1 MCDAEPLV
9 SKNSAECVVAFYKL
23 LDERKRFAASR
34 SAATTPKWPAACNDH
49 YCDQEVCQHEVIDLS
64 SMCEPSDSDSD
75 SDSDCDWQPYI
86 TADKKFPIIGYES
99 PSNSEQSLT
108 ESCRQYF
115 ADEAD
120 EYAVEDVQISIVR
133 LRYNTPPTVYDE
145 QDHGSR
151 RMSSIDPK
159 SSIRALRQEL
169 DNLQISSAQSFLDLE
184 EQLDNLS
191 SSHGVLRRDYQGLAD
206 KHNTL
211 LGLSLKQSKEL
222 SNHAKVLTEMSEW
235 KTRTE
240 NSSAAVRVQG
250 QEPEVL
256 YFDTPRSTSTAEI
269 GLEDLRATPQAT
281 ENQDVTSTSDRR
293 DSGVG
298 GIPPPPSNPPTTPER
313 RATHP
318 RLILR
323 LSAKPVTK
331 EEVMGSP
338 SALET
343 DEPQRP
349 KRVRKPTEKR
359 KAAELEA
366 ASARKAR
373 KLSCKSAPF

>member
-1 MCDAEPLV
+1 MSGAEPLV
-9 SKNSAECVVAFYKL
+9 SKNSAETVEAFYKL

-34 SAATTPKWPAACNDH
+34 SVATIPKWPAARNDH
-49 YCDQEVCQHEVIDLS
+49 YCDQEVCRHDVIDLS
-64 SMCEPSDSDSD
+64 SMCERSDSDS
-75 SDSDCDWQPYI
+75 DWQPYI
-86 TADKKFPIIGYES
+86 TGDKKFPIIGYES
-99 PSNSEQSLT
+99 PSNSEH
-108 ESCRQYF
+108 
-115 ADEAD
+115 
-120 EYAVEDVQISIVR
+120 IVR
-133 LRYNTPPTVYDE
+133 LRYNTPPTVYDD

-184 EQLDNLS
+184 EQLDMLAS
-191 SSHGVLRRDYQGLAD
+191 SYDMLRRDHQALSN
-206 KHNTL
+206 KHNEL
-211 LGLSLKQSKEL
+211 LGLSLKQCKEL
-222 SNHAKVLTEMSEW
+222 GSQAKVLMGLSEW
-235 KTRTE
+235 KKRTE
-240 NSSAAVRVQG
+240 NSFAAVRVQG

-269 GLEDLRATPQAT
+269 GLEDLRATPLAT
-281 ENQDVTSTSDRR
+281 ESRAVTPASNER
-293 DSGVG
+293 DHGVG
-298 GIPPPPSNPPTTPER
+298 GVPPPPTMPPTTPER
-313 RATHP
+313 RAKHP
-318 RLILR
+318 RLVLR

-331 EEVMGSP
+331 EEVMESP
-338 SALET
+338 SALGT